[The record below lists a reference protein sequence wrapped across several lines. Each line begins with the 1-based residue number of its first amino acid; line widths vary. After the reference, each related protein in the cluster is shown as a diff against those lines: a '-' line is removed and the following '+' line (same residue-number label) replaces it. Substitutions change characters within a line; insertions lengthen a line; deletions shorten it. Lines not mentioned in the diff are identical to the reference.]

1 MLKSKPS
8 FYRIVQK
15 EIQSVEQ
22 LMIDSIQLDRPDVNL
37 LLKNLFTAGGKRI
50 RPNIALLL
58 SKLLDANIEKGITLG
73 AAIEMLHTATLV
85 HDDLIDNSLF
95 RRGNST
101 LNAIWTPAATVLAGD
116 YLFAKAAEHAAN
128 TDSLLVM
135 KLFSQTLG
143 IIVRGEITQFVDK
156 DHSLDLQR
164 YYDRIFAKT
173 ASLFKTTCVSVGLL
187 VNAEPEQQQALE
199 QYGYSIGM
207 AFQIIDDILDF
218 SGDQKTMGKPIGNDL
233 RNNILTLP
241 ALLHFQSQKDD
252 FKLFSKHADEK
263 NNEIHDQIIEHILAG
278 NAIEQSLSH
287 AKTFI
292 SQAID
297 AINTLPDNQYRKEL
311 IALSHNSLVRVL

>member
-1 MLKSKPS
+1 MLKSKPT

-22 LMIDSIQLDRPDVNL
+22 LMIDSIQFDRPDVNL

-58 SKLLDANIEKGITLG
+58 GKLMDANLEKIIILC

-116 YLFAKAAEHAAN
+116 YLFAIAAEHAAN
-128 TDSLLVM
+128 TDSLPVM
-135 KLFSQTLG
+135 KMFSQTLS
-143 IIVRGEITQFVDK
+143 IIVRGEITQFLDK
-156 DHSLDLQR
+156 DYSLDLQR

-173 ASLFKTTCVSVGLL
+173 ASLFKTTSSAVGIL
-187 VNAEPEQQQALE
+187 VHAESAQQEALDHF
-199 QYGYSIGM
+199 GYAIGM
-207 AFQIIDDILDF
+207 AFQIIDDVLDF
-218 SGDQKTMGKPIGNDL
+218 SGDQKTMGKPIGSDL

-241 ALLHFQSQKDD
+241 ALLYFQDQPEDYQ
-252 FKLFSKHADEK
+252 LFIKHAAEK
-263 NNEIHDQIIEHILAG
+263 DSMLYDQMVERILAG
-278 NAIEQSLSH
+278 KTIEQSLSH
-287 AKTFI
+287 AKEFI
-292 SQAID
+292 TQAID
-297 AINTLPDNQYRKEL
+297 ALNIFTDNQYRAEL
-311 IALSHNSLVRVL
+311 VNLTQHSLVRVL